1 MLFPDSFERNNIG
14 GIVVK
19 TQEAVVM
26 RIKGLCEEKNIK
38 ISQLAYISGMPPS
51 TLKNV
56 MQEIAKIRELS
67 RLKQYVTV
75 SIFLWRIFSAAKCF
89 GTWSRKLIRVF

>member
-56 MQEIAKIRELS
+56 MQGNIKNTGIVTIKTICDGLNISLEDFFCCEVFRDLEQEID
-67 RLKQYVTV
+67 
-75 SIFLWRIFSAAKCF
+75 
-89 GTWSRKLIRVF
+89 